1 MIHFEVPS
9 NDQSVYEITTE
20 SGRKY
25 FVRCP
30 GMCSPDDEAKDGL
43 MAFLVEDGKE
53 RTVMLWNLK
62 RIVSFTRRPDLPV
75 GKNRPASMYDLMLVR
90 QGQGAYSFLH
100 YDLE

>member
-1 MIHFEVPS
+1 MIKFVVPQ

-30 GMCSPDDEAKDGL
+30 GMRMPEDENKDGL
-43 MAFLVEDGKE
+43 MAFLVEDGKD
-53 RTVMLWNLK
+53 RPVMLWNLK
-62 RIVSFTRRPDLPV
+62 KIVSFTRRPDLPV
-75 GKNRPASMYDLMLVR
+75 GEERPESMYDLLFVR
-90 QGQGAYSFLH
+90 PGQGAYSFLH